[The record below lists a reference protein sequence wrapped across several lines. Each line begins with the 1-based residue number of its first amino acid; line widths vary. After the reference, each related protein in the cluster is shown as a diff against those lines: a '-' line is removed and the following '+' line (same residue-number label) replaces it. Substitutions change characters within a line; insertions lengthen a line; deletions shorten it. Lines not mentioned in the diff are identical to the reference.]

1 MMTNGSVLVANEEV
15 AEVCAE
21 VAEVSVEVAVEKK
34 VVTWQEIDAKI
45 AKLKAE
51 AKALKALTNA
61 KTGTSAK
68 NPEEKLKALK
78 AKWLQKSP
86 LGSQL
91 LGETVTFKPFGAP
104 EPLRGICFSLVED
117 KRVPTVLL
125 KIDVDGKIY
134 HKDHKNINLEVFKME
149 NDSMV
154 EI

>member
-1 MMTNGSVLVANEEV
+1 MKTNGSVLVANEEV
-15 AEVCAE
+15 AEVRAE
-21 VAEVSVEVAVEKK
+21 EAKVSVEVAVEKK

-61 KTGTSAK
+61 KTGSSAK
-68 NPEEKLKALK
+68 TAEEKLKTLK

-91 LGETVTFKPFGAP
+91 LGETVTFKPFGST
-104 EPLRGICFSLVED
+104 EPSRGICFSLVED

-125 KIDVDGKIY
+125 KIDVDGKVY
-134 HKDHKNINLEVFKME
+134 HKDHKAINLEVFKME
-149 NDSMV
+149 NDVMV

>member
-1 MMTNGSVLVANEEV
+1 MKTNGSVLVANEKV
-15 AEVCAE
+15 AEVRAE
-21 VAEVSVEVAVEKK
+21 EAKVSAEVAVEKK

-61 KTGTSAK
+61 KTGSSAK

-91 LGETVTFKPFGAP
+91 LGETVTFKPFGSA

-125 KIDVDGKIY
+125 KINVDGKIY
-134 HKDHKNINLEVFKME
+134 HKDHKAINLEVFKME
-149 NDSMV
+149 NDNMV

>member
-15 AEVCAE
+15 AEVRAE
-21 VAEVSVEVAVEKK
+21 EAKVSVEVAVEKK

-61 KTGTSAK
+61 KTGSSAK
-68 NPEEKLKALK
+68 NPEEKLKTLK

-91 LGETVTFKPFGAP
+91 LGETVTFKPFGSAI
-104 EPLRGICFSLVED
+104 PLRGICFSLVED

-125 KIDVDGKIY
+125 KINVDGKIY
-134 HKDHKNINLEVFKME
+134 HKDHKQINVEVFKME
-149 NDSMV
+149 KDSMV